1 MGGGEG
7 GRGGGKGREKG
18 RRREKER
25 GRGKILI
32 PGFRSRNNE
41 NNFPTV
47 KSVSVTNVLEC
58 I

>member
-1 MGGGEG
+1 MGGE
-7 GRGGGKGREKG
+7 RAEEEGGKGREKG
-18 RRREKER
+18 RRREKGR
-25 GRGKILI
+25 GRGKILV

-47 KSVSVTNVLEC
+47 KSVSVTNVSEC